1 MSETTG
7 SMDPL
12 TVPLHG
18 RHVVEASAGT
28 GKTFTIATLHL
39 RFVLEAGVPAS
50 KVLVATFTEAAT
62 AELKDRLRAN
72 LRRAKRLCEDPPAP
86 GADVDAADRVAI
98 DVLAAFGVEPADAAD
113 RPRATLAARRLEKAL
128 SAFDAAPVFTLHGF
142 CQRLLTELAF
152 ESGARFEEE
161 LVTDA
166 GPLLDA
172 AVADFAGAAFG
183 DPASPLARAAPDR
196 GSAWAG
202 LRGAARLAVEYPDA
216 AVEPAA
222 DPALVERVEALGE
235 AARAEWKE
243 RGEEVAAE
251 LRKIAPGLYAFLQD
265 RLEGDLEDLNA
276 ALTGR
281 RWTALPEFLCQP
293 KLGTKVK
300 KGEAAPTDG
309 FFDRL
314 GELRTA
320 ATSPAADPAV
330 RVAIGV
336 AAHARRHVA
345 EAKRAGGLLT
355 FDDLLGRVAAA
366 LADPQRGDALR
377 QEVRSRYPVAMI
389 DEVQDTDPLQHRILE
404 DLFGGVPDEETGR
417 AYLSIGDPKQSIYRF
432 RGADVAGFVAS
443 RERTDPARRH
453 GLLTNFRSD
462 APLVAAAQ
470 AAFSVA
476 GDTPFGDTG
485 IALPAVAAEHPA
497 RVEGDGAALV
507 VRRVRV
513 TASAEEKLPGKPA
526 ALPNKPA
533 ALPNNR
539 ASASRAAVRALVA
552 DVVALL
558 AEAPRIAGSGGEKPR
573 RSAAGDVAVLCAT
586 NPQLDRVAEALAA
599 AGVPAVRPS
608 GASVFG
614 SPEAHALA
622 DLAAAWADPS
632 HTPRLR
638 RAMLGPVLAAP
649 PGALAEPDAL
659 AAAAALAAACG
670 RRWRRSGVA
679 AALGH
684 ALDAGGAD
692 RPARRRPRRRTHA
705 HQPPAP
711 RRAAAGARAG
721 ARRHARDA
729 ARAPAVV
736 RGRSPAVGRR
746 RGGGAA
752 AGERRGRGEA
762 ADDPPVE
769 GAGVPV
775 RVPAHA
781 VGPAVAAGG
790 QAFPRAGRDF
800 GDRRRHGRL

>member
-1 MSETTG
+1 M
-7 SMDPL
+7 
-12 TVPLHG
+12 
-18 RHVVEASAGT
+18 
-28 GKTFTIATLHL
+28 
-39 RFVLEAGVPAS
+39 
-50 KVLVATFTEAAT
+50 
-62 AELKDRLRAN
+62 
-72 LRRAKRLCEDPPAP
+72 
-86 GADVDAADRVAI
+86 
-98 DVLAAFGVEPADAAD
+98 
-113 RPRATLAARRLEKAL
+113 
-128 SAFDAAPVFTLHGF
+128 
-142 CQRLLTELAF
+142 
-152 ESGARFEEE
+152 
-161 LVTDA
+161 
-166 GPLLDA
+166 
-172 AVADFAGAAFG
+172 
-183 DPASPLARAAPDR
+183 
-196 GSAWAG
+196 
-202 LRGAARLAVEYPDA
+202 
-216 AVEPAA
+216 
-222 DPALVERVEALGE
+222 
-235 AARAEWKE
+235 
-243 RGEEVAAE
+243 
-251 LRKIAPGLYAFLQD
+251 
-265 RLEGDLEDLNA
+265 
-276 ALTGR
+276 
-281 RWTALPEFLCQP
+281 
-293 KLGTKVK
+293 K

-314 GELRTA
+314 GELREA

-497 RVEGDGAALV
+497 RVEGDGPALV

-533 ALPNNR
+533 ALPNKPAALPNNP
-539 ASASRAAVRALVA
+539 AALPNKPSASRAAVRALVA

-684 ALDAGGAD
+684 ALDAGGAT
-692 RPARRRPRRRTHA
+692 ARLAGAPGGERTLTNLLHLAELLQAHAQGAAPRPRRCSRTCG
-705 HQPPAP
+705 
-711 RRAAAGARAG
+711 RAWTI
-721 ARRHARDA
+721 
-729 ARAPAVV
+729 P
-736 RGRSPAVGRR
+736 
-746 RGGGAA
+746 GGGAA
-752 AGERRGRGEA
+752 K
-762 ADDPPVE
+762 
-769 GAGVPV
+769 
-775 RVPAHA
+775 
-781 VGPAVAAGG
+781 
-790 QAFPRAGRDF
+790 
-800 GDRRRHGRL
+800 RRRSCGWRATRPR